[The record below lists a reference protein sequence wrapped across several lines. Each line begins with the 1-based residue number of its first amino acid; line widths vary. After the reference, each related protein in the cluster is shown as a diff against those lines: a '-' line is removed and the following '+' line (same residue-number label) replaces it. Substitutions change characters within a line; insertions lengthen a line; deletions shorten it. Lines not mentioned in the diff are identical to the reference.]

1 MKTKNKKLALKG
13 FITPSEHIRRM
24 KTMRPDIYAFLKT
37 PDPRTSLAWNVS
49 EIRHKNNCTQIELAE
64 KAGVAPRTI
73 QNVENLNSHFSP
85 KLDVI
90 TAIAKGL
97 GVGVVDLL
105 HPVDMTKAFP
115 R

>member
-1 MKTKNKKLALKG
+1 
-13 FITPSEHIRRM
+13 
-24 KTMRPDIYAFLKT
+24 
-37 PDPRTSLAWNVS
+37 
-49 EIRHKNNCTQIELAE
+49 LAE

-97 GVGVVDLL
+97 GVGVTDLL
-105 HPVDMTKAFP
+105 HPVDMTKAFTK
-115 R
+115 